1 MVDSENYFPPFPI
14 YSIKNNS
21 LIEYIGKGGK

>member
-1 MVDSENYFPPFPI
+1 MKMVDSENYLPSFI
-14 YSIKNNS
+14 IKNNS